1 MKVYV
6 LLDENNKVL
15 NTTEIKLLDE
25 QIECE
30 YDGSIDDLDPL
41 NIDGFSV
48 SGTKLVFDKEKVI
61 KKSLDDIIKENLNVM
76 VLSALPEGETLTKEN
91 APTLVDI
98 IKPEN
103 QGDKPEE
110 GKLGD
115 INNPIE
121 LIDNDIAHN
130 GYLYTYG
137 SYYSYGGKK
146 YKCERGG
153 ARNTTGSIKLY
164 YTPDQLIGHYFVVV

>member
-30 YDGSIDDLDPL
+30 YDGTIEDLDPL

-48 SGTKLVFDKEKVI
+48 SGTKLVFDKEKVV
-61 KKSLDDIIKENLNVM
+61 KKSLGDVIKENLNAM

-103 QGDKPEE
+103 KGDKPEE

-121 LIDNDIAHN
+121 VVGNVSTD
-130 GYLYTYG
+130 GFLYTYG
-137 SYYSYGGKK
+137 LYYSYGGKK
-146 YKCERGG
+146 YKCELGR
-153 ARNTTGSIKLY
+153 ASSTTGSIKLY
-164 YTPDQLIGHYFVVV
+164 YTPDQLIGHYFVTV

>member
-15 NTTEIKLLDE
+15 NTTEIKLLAE

-30 YDGSIDDLDPL
+30 YDGSIEDLDPL

-48 SGTKLVFDKEKVI
+48 SGTKLVFDKEKVV
-61 KKSLDDIIKENLNVM
+61 KKSLDDVIKENLNAM
-76 VLSALPEGETLTKEN
+76 VLSALPEGETLTEEN

-121 LIDNDIAHN
+121 VVGNVSFD
-130 GYLYTYG
+130 GFLYTYG
-137 SYYSYGGKK
+137 LYYSYGGKK

-153 ARNTTGSIKLY
+153 APGTTGSIKLY

>member
-15 NTTEIKLLDE
+15 NTTEIKLLEE

-30 YDGSIDDLDPL
+30 YDGSIEDLDPL

-48 SGTKLVFDKEKVI
+48 SGTKLVFDKEKVV
-61 KKSLDDIIKENLNVM
+61 KKSLDDVIKENLNAM

-103 QGDKPEE
+103 KGDKPED

-121 LIDNDIAHN
+121 VVGNVSFE
-130 GYLYTYG
+130 GFLYTYG
-137 SYYSYGGKK
+137 LYYSYGGKK

-153 ARNTTGSIKLY
+153 APGTTGSIKLY
-164 YTPDQLIGHYFVVV
+164 YTPDQLIGHYFVTV